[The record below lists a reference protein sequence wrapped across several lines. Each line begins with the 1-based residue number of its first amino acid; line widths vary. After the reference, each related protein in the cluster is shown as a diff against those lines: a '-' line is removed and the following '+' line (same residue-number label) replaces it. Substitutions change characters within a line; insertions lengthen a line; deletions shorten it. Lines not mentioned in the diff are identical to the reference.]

1 MSKLSIRVSP
11 VNGYDIP
18 GLEGWLE
25 RQAARGLMFDMTA
38 GPLVLFSRQ
47 EPAALRFH
55 LEPAPNKPDRTDPE
69 LNQLYEQAGWR
80 YLGLFRSSFAVFV
93 TEDPEAQAHTD
104 PEVWDY
110 ALKRFLRGKLLGGV
124 GLAILNFALLN
135 LFWSSH
141 VDLFGLRY
149 FWAEALAAG
158 FLRWVLTVLGLA
170 LADIAYL
177 HGLAVLW
184 RLHRRAK
191 RGLPVTP
198 APGSRLSG
206 ALAALSAIPLF
217 LVAVEFIFLLV
228 THGYFPYDLAGSNFV
243 TLTEIE
249 GDDFRLTGDRMHNMD
264 YISHENTPLTP
275 ECWYFQQWGSSRV
288 FSEGGSLDNI
298 PHLEISITRYL
309 LPAAA
314 ERRVFEWQSWGGHE
328 NYQTL
333 EPAYGLDE
341 ISINRALPRREKI
354 PYTYLILRRG
364 GAVLRVEYCGEQDLT
379 RFLPRF
385 AQMLEQL

>member
-1 MSKLSIRVSP
+1 MSKLVIKITP
-11 VNGYDIP
+11 VNKYDIP

-38 GPLVLFSRQ
+38 GPLVSFSRQ

-55 LEPAPNKPDRTDPE
+55 LEPAPNRPDQTDPE
-69 LNQLYEQAGWR
+69 LNDLYEQAGWQ

-104 PEVWDY
+104 PETWDY
-110 ALKRFLRGKLLGGV
+110 ALKRFLRGKLLGGI
-124 GLAILNFALLN
+124 GLAILNFVLHSFFWSNIFN
-135 LFWSSH
+135 LFH
-141 VDLFGLRY
+141 LRY
-149 FWAEALAAG
+149 FWAEALAGG
-158 FLRWVLTVLGLA
+158 FLRWVLTALGLG

-177 HGLAVLW
+177 HGLAILW
-184 RLHRRAK
+184 RLHRRVK
-191 RGLPVTP
+191 HGLPMTP
-198 APGSRLSG
+198 APGSRASG
-206 ALAALSAIPLF
+206 ALSALSIVLLS
-217 LVAVEFIFLLV
+217 LVAVEFVFLL
-228 THGYFPYDLAGSNFV
+228 TTRGYFPYDLAGSNFV

-249 GDDFRLTGDRMHNMD
+249 GEDFRLTGDRMHNMD
-264 YISHENTPLTP
+264 YISHGDTPLTP
-275 ECWYFQQWGSSRV
+275 EHWYFQQWGSSRV
-288 FSEGGSLDNI
+288 FSEGGSLDDI
-298 PHLEISITRYL
+298 PHLEIDITRYL
-309 LPAAA
+309 LPAVA
-314 ERRVFEWQSWGGHE
+314 ERRVFEWQSWGGQE

-341 ISINRALPRREKI
+341 ISIYRFLSRREKI
-354 PYTYLILRRG
+354 PCTCLILRRG